1 MPPAGGAGGGGEVV
15 NEEAFKAVAEG
26 LKAQASIHQSV
37 FFAMPF
43 CTHNRTRFAK
53 TGAGQA

>member
-26 LKAQASIHQSV
+26 LKAQVSIHQSV

-43 CTHNRTRFAK
+43 
-53 TGAGQA
+53 